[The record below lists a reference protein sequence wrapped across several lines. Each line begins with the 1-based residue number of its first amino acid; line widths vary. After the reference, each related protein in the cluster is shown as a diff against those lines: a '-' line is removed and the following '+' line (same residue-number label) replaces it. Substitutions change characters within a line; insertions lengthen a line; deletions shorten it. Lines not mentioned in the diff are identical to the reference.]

1 VLLFGEQTS
10 AGFLLKTSV
19 VIDVASRTAW
29 EGSVTT
35 SIPSSAASAAAAA
48 AAAVGATNCGST
60 GLASPTS

>member
-19 VIDVASRTAW
+19 VVDVASRTAW

-48 AAAVGATNCGST
+48 AVGETNCGST

>member
-48 AAAVGATNCGST
+48 AAVGATNCGST

>member
-48 AAAVGATNCGST
+48 APVGATNCGST